1 DDGTVTWWSPGGDS
15 TPSRSR
21 PAVVRIGQT
30 FHDALDAML
39 RAGDDRAIVVDERGS
54 PVGALSWS
62 SVVAGMAAHAAPAE
76 PHRAEPREADASS
89 PGPDGAEPPGTP
101 HAQKRP
107 QGRSAPTIGGRR

>member
-1 DDGTVTWWSPGGDS
+1 VTTFIGSGAAIRRLQLQRVTATGLEPVEVLPADGRAGERARTAPDRIVTVGDDGTVTWWSPGGDS

-62 SVVAGMAAHAAPAE
+62 SV
-76 PHRAEPREADASS
+76 
-89 PGPDGAEPPGTP
+89 
-101 HAQKRP
+101 
-107 QGRSAPTIGGRR
+107 